1 MSPLCVLSAGD
12 RLAHMGHRGIVIYSS
27 PLSSQQSDN
36 EVIPRVIE
44 AVAAGRWDNVKLLL
58 HPYLHWTQEDGLTR
72 RGRSNVLRW
81 LPSRQRA
88 LAPPARFEL
97 RDGQVYRWIARA

>member
-1 MSPLCVLSAGD
+1 LWSE
-12 RLAHMGHRGIVIYSS
+12 
-27 PLSSQQSDN
+27 QSDN

-44 AVAAGRWDNVKLLL
+44 AVAAGHWDNVKLLL
-58 HPYLHWTQEDGLTR
+58 HPYLHWTQEDGVTR

-81 LPSRQRA
+81 LLSRQRA
-88 LAPPARFEL
+88 LAPPERFEL